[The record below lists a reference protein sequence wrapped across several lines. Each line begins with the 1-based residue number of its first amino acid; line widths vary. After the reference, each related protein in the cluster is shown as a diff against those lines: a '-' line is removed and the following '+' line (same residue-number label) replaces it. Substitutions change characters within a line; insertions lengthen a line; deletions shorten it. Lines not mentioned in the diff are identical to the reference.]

1 MEAFDWLKKGV
12 ALPAGKISLLI
23 RNLLRVLGLIIY
35 NYTMPKQYVGMK
47 RKRETKAA
55 GKAAGAVAKGR
66 RTNRCRGG
74 SIAGIKWIYSD

>member
-1 MEAFDWLKKGV
+1 MQPFGWLKKGV

-35 NYTMPKQYVGMK
+35 NYTMGRKYVGMK
-47 RKRETKAA
+47 RDRIGNKVAP
-55 GKAAGAVAKGR
+55 VAKGR